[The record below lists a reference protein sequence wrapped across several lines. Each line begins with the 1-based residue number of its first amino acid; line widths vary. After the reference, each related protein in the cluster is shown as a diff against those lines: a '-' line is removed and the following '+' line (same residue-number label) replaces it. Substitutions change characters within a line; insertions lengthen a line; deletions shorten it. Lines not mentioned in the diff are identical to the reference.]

1 MSRNRLHHSWPEPK
15 VWMLARY
22 RISWSLHT
30 LALQNAASAA
40 HAGARTRELVWPR
53 ESRRPIAEVLAQRES
68 RKDAALGQHLAYPA
82 ETRGAESRSHPTPEG
97 SRTLWSFV
105 SLRCCQRAAACAVLR
120 PPAWRGWRPALR
132 SKTAR
137 PHRGPP
143 PCGPRLC
150 AVSGARAR
158 FKRSQ
163 HAGCSA
169 RQTCPREPPRGD
181 SRNDRWPRMCAGY
194 CCGFTHLAPRAAARS
209 SRSAAVRRDTA
220 PCIFLFG
227 HGLLGL

>member
-1 MSRNRLHHSWPEPK
+1 
-15 VWMLARY
+15 MLANPRK
-22 RISWSLHT
+22 SWSLHT

-40 HAGARTRELVWPR
+40 YAGARTRERSSRVRPR

-68 RKDAALGQHLAYPA
+68 RTGAASGLQLAYPA
-82 ETRGAESRSHPTPEG
+82 ETRGAESRSHPTLEG

-143 PCGPRLC
+143 PCGPRVC

-158 FKRSQ
+158 FKRSRNMLGAVQ
-163 HAGCSA
+163 DKLVPGSHRVATAGM
-169 RQTCPREPPRGD
+169 TGGPV
-181 SRNDRWPRMCAGY
+181 CA
-194 CCGFTHLAPRAAARS
+194 P
-209 SRSAAVRRDTA
+209 DTA
-220 PCIFLFG
+220 AGSRTWLRGRLRGAAGAPLCAEIRLRAFFG
-227 HGLLGL
+227 H

>member
-68 RKDAALGQHLAYPA
+68 RTGAASGLQLAYPA
-82 ETRGAESRSHPTPEG
+82 ETRGAESRSHPTLEG

-120 PPAWRGWRPALR
+120 SPAWRGWRPALR
-132 SKTAR
+132 SKTAK

-158 FKRSQ
+158 FKLGAVQDKLVPKS
-163 HAGCSA
+163 HCVATAGMIAGYC
-169 RQTCPREPPRGD
+169 G
-181 SRNDRWPRMCAGY
+181 CAGY
-194 CCGFTHLAPRAAARS
+194 CCGFSHLAPRATARS
-209 SRSAAVRRDTA
+209 SKSAAVERNA
-220 PCIFLFG
+220 ALAIFRSIGSYVL
-227 HGLLGL
+227 